1 MNTHNLKPFVK
12 ALLAVV
18 LVGAV
23 SCRTDLLDPQ
33 PKTHFPASIVFDTPQ
48 RVEQQVNGL
57 YDAVKNGYFLG
68 ARLQVYLDVRGEDF
82 INRNNNGVTGLQ
94 TWNHT
99 VVESTNEVNN
109 VWAYGYQAINQV
121 NVFLQDLEANAS
133 KFVAPTFAEN
143 YATVQ
148 VPQYQAEARFLRAVS
163 YFYLLQLY
171 ARPYIDGNGSRP
183 GLPLRLNA
191 ETGFDNND
199 MPRSTVAQ
207 VYEQILND
215 LNFAE
220 QNLPVEQTEALRV
233 NRAHQNAA
241 IAFKTRVYL
250 AMSQWNEVIREADK
264 IVSQEAPFRAATGN
278 RHELSPSI
286 AAVFAPPQ
294 RTLESIFSLPYTN
307 QDAPTTQSQIA
318 YYYLPATRK
327 VAGDPTGNG
336 EYFLNPSGIVANQG
350 WKATDAR
357 RAFLIP
363 AASGTNLYL
372 NKYPTGAP
380 YTDQVPVIRYA
391 EVLLNLAEAITRS
404 TNAVEPR
411 AIALLNA
418 VRGRSDPSTQFTTA
432 DFPTAT
438 ALADAILTERRI
450 EFMGEGMRS
459 NDLMR
464 LNLTIPGKGTV
475 PAVNPTDPNY
485 VWPIPAVELS
495 ANTVIERN

>member
-1 MNTHNLKPFVK
+1 MV
-12 ALLAVV
+12 AAM
-18 LVGAV
+18 VGTAA
-23 SCRTDLLDPQ
+23 CRTDLLDPQ
-33 PKTHFPASIVFDTPQ
+33 PKTHFPAAIIFDTPQ

-68 ARLQVYLDVRGEDF
+68 ARLQVYIDVRGEDF

-99 VVESTNEVNN
+99 VVESTNDVNN
-109 VWAYGYQAINQV
+109 VWAYGYQAINQI
-121 NVFLQDLEANAS
+121 NVFLQELDANAG
-133 KFVAPTFAEN
+133 KFVAPVFAEN

-183 GLPLRLNA
+183 GLPLRLQA

-199 MPRSTVAQ
+199 LARSTVAQ
-207 VYEQILND
+207 VYDQILQD
-215 LNFAE
+215 LDFAE
-220 QNLPVEQTEALRV
+220 QQLPLEQTEALRT
-233 NRAHQNAA
+233 NRAHRNAA

-250 AMSQWNEVIREADK
+250 AMTRWSDVIREADK
-264 IVSQEAPFRAATGN
+264 IVSPTAPFRATTGN

-307 QDAPTTQSQIA
+307 QDAPVTQSQIA
-318 YYYLPATRK
+318 YYYLPATRR
-327 VAGDPTGNG
+327 VSGDPTGNG
-336 EYFLNPSGIVANQG
+336 EYFLNPTGIVANTG

-357 RAFLIP
+357 RAFLIT
-363 AASGTNLYL
+363 AATGTNLYL

-380 YTDQVPVIRYA
+380 YTDQVPIIRYA

-411 AIALLNA
+411 AVELLNA
-418 VRGRSDPSTQFTTA
+418 VRGRSDPSTQFTAA
-432 DFPTAT
+432 DFADGA
-438 ALADAILTERRI
+438 ALANAILTERRI
-450 EFMGEGMRS
+450 EFLGEGTRS

-464 LNLTIPGKGTV
+464 LNLPIPGKGTV
-475 PAVNPTDPNY
+475 PAVNPSDPNY

-495 ANTVIERN
+495 ANTIIERN